1 MAKSPDKE
9 LREQITPFCEEPVDK
24 GTLPL
29 DTALCQ
35 AHGLKSAGKSV
46 VWIIAPLATST
57 ECPCSVHNYTWRSV
71 NSSFDY
77 ST

>member
-1 MAKSPDKE
+1 MFVAKSPDKE
-9 LREQITPFCEEPVDK
+9 LREQIAPFCEEPVEK

-29 DTALCQ
+29 DTALCE

-57 ECPCSVHNYTWRSV
+57 ESLFGAQLYVALSKH
-71 NSSFDY
+71 
-77 ST
+77 